1 MRGCL
6 VTLAL
11 LVTVAVLAVWFLLPP
26 LVGTLAQGALAAAGF
41 QAATTTVTV
50 TADPPP
56 KLLGLTADAI
66 RIRASNARYRG
77 LEAVDVDVTLDDV
90 RLIDR
95 TFGGLSGTLAF
106 VSLPGAGGSPRVTIP
121 EVALS
126 GDAERVRATLTF
138 PAATAEELASS
149 ALERATGITSTKV
162 VLSAPDRVRIEG
174 RGLVLN
180 GRLAVRSDGALLLV
194 PPAQGD
200 LGSITLV
207 TPGPDV
213 PLRIDSFRIVDG
225 GLVLV
230 ATLDPAAG

>member
-11 LVTVAVLAVWFLLPP
+11 LVTLAALAVWFALPP
-26 LVGTLAQGALAAAGF
+26 LVGTLAQGALVAAGF
-41 QAATTTVTV
+41 DSAATTVTV

-77 LEAVDVDVTLDDV
+77 LEAADVDVTLEDV
-90 RLIDR
+90 RLVDR
-95 TFGGLSGTLAF
+95 TFGRLSGTLGF
-106 VSLPGAGGSPRVTIP
+106 VSLPGAGGGPRVTIP
-121 EVALS
+121 KVGLS
-126 GDAERVRATLTF
+126 GDADRIRAELTF
-138 PAATAEELASS
+138 PAATAQELAAS
-149 ALERATGITSTKV
+149 ALERSTGIRPTRV
-162 VLSAPDRVRIEG
+162 VLSGPDRIRIEA

-194 PPAQGD
+194 PPADGD

-207 TPGPDV
+207 EPGPDV
-213 PLRIDSFRIVDG
+213 PLRIDSFRILDG